1 MTEQNGFITVTVTTA
16 GGAFPVSGAEV
27 MISNDSGGADTAL
40 YRFVTDESGQT
51 PPSSLPAP
59 LLSNSLSSGQPD
71 PGYTLY
77 NVTVISDGYYPLV
90 SLNIPVFPG
99 IVSDQRMILI
109 PYTASGNIGT
119 DEYTPDLPPYAGS
132 PENGYTED
140 NEIE

>member
-59 LLSNSLSSGQPD
+59 LLSNSLSSGQPE

-132 PENGYTED
+132 TDNGYTED
-140 NEIE
+140 KEIE